1 VEEGWL
7 VDKSDAEAWQ
17 ETQSTE
23 NHADV
28 VREGGERPASEGA
41 CPEITLE
48 RREMYAGKIIRVV
61 LDQIQNCRGH
71 RSTREI
77 VVHPGAVAVL
87 ARTEEG
93 KFLFVRQYRKPVELD
108 LLEIPAGKR
117 EAGEAPELTAVREL
131 REETGYGGGT
141 WTYLGKIYTS
151 PGMLNEGIDLY
162 FTDAVYPV
170 GIQQD
175 DPDEI
180 LRVVHLNPEEIRLT
194 VSRGELIDAKSLAAL
209 ALASQKLNLGIL

>member
-1 VEEGWL
+1 MRETDARARREAHGAENRAAELSEGI
-7 VDKSDAEAWQ
+7 
-17 ETQSTE
+17 
-23 NHADV
+23 
-28 VREGGERPASEGA
+28 ERSASEGA

-48 RREMYAGKIIRVV
+48 RREMYNGKIVRVV
-61 LDQIQNCRGH
+61 LDQIENCRGH

-77 VVHPGAVAVL
+77 VVHPGAVAIL

-93 KFLFVRQYRKPVELD
+93 KFLFVRQYRKPVERD

-117 EAGEAPELTAVREL
+117 EEGEAPEATAVREL

-151 PGMLNEGIDLY
+151 PGMLSEGIDLY
-162 FTDAVYPV
+162 FSDAVYPV
-170 GIQQD
+170 GMQQD

-180 LRVVHLNPEEIRLT
+180 LRVVRLDAEEVRRA
-194 VSRGELIDAKSLAAL
+194 VSRGELVDAKSLAAL
-209 ALASQKLNLGIL
+209 FLASQKLDLGVF

>member
-1 VEEGWL
+1 VHEREAQTGR
-7 VDKSDAEAWQ
+7 SGEDAENRTA
-17 ETQSTE
+17 E
-23 NHADV
+23 A
-28 VREGGERPASEGA
+28 REGGARLAPEGA

-48 RREMYAGKIIRVV
+48 RREMYAGKIVRVV
-61 LDQIQNCRGH
+61 LDQIENCRGH

-87 ARTEEG
+87 ARTEEE
-93 KFLFVRQYRKPVELD
+93 KFLFVRQYRKPVERD

-117 EAGEAPELTAVREL
+117 EEGETPEVTAVREL

-151 PGMLNEGIDLY
+151 PGMLSEGIDLY
-162 FTDAVYPV
+162 FTDAVHPV
-170 GIQQD
+170 GVTPD

-180 LRVVHLNPEEIRLT
+180 LRLELLDTEEIRRAVL
-194 VSRGELIDAKSLAAL
+194 RGELVDAKSLAAL
-209 ALASQKLNLGIL
+209 ALASQKLGLDIL